1 MERKVPPVNG
11 RGRRETRQPVGGSPR
26 QAKPPLGEFSAIVGV
41 PAPDAAGTIE
51 HRRLKTHVMTKI
63 GIGQAA
69 FRVGEP
75 EHNRAII
82 HTLLEQAD
90 ALAVDVLVLP
100 ELANSGYSLAGPEEA
115 EQACEA
121 VPGGPASQLLA
132 QWSAGGRLV
141 VAGLGEK
148 ADGRYYSAAGVFAD
162 GRHRLTYRKI
172 HLFNRESALF
182 SPGDQPP
189 PVFEHAGGRYGV
201 LVCFDWAFP
210 EVFRVLALQGAQV
223 VLHPANL
230 VLPYCQAAM
239 VTRSIENRIFTAMA
253 NRTGPDRDLHFR
265 GESQITAPDGR
276 VVARAAGDFAGI
288 LVAEVD
294 LREADDKMITPF
306 NHVLKDRRPEL
317 YGGGV

>member
-1 MERKVPPVNG
+1 
-11 RGRRETRQPVGGSPR
+11 
-26 QAKPPLGEFSAIVGV
+26 
-41 PAPDAAGTIE
+41 
-51 HRRLKTHVMTKI
+51 MTKI

-69 FRVGEP
+69 FRVAEP
-75 EHNRAII
+75 EHNLAVI
-82 HTLLEQAD
+82 HTLLDQAD

-115 EQACEA
+115 AQVCEA
-121 VPGGPASQLLA
+121 IPGGPTSQLLA

-148 ADGRYYSAAGVFAD
+148 AGGRYYSSAGVFAD

-189 PVFEHAGGRYGV
+189 PVFDHAGGRYGV
-201 LVCFDWAFP
+201 LICFDWAFP
-210 EVFRVLALQGAQV
+210 EAFRAVALQGAQI

-230 VLPYCQAAM
+230 VLPYCQAAL
-239 VTRSIENRIFTAMA
+239 VTRSIENCIFIAMA
-253 NRTGPDRDLHFR
+253 NRTGPDRELCFR

-276 VVARAAGDFAGI
+276 VVAQASGDFAGI
-288 LVAEVD
+288 LVAEID
-294 LREADDKMITPF
+294 LSEADDKMITPF
-306 NHVLKDRRPEL
+306 NHVLNDRRPEL
-317 YGGGV
+317 YRSGGC